1 MVLFVSFAILAAAVT
16 WAVTRPLLATRDSAP
31 ASDPELAV
39 YRDQLSTIESERAD
53 GLIGSGEAEAARIEV
68 ARRLIK
74 RSEQREQP
82 AASSVQKG
90 MASRLA
96 LYVAAALP
104 VLAIAVYLAVGQP
117 GLPGRPYAARLQSPV
132 NVANVSDLIAKVEAH
147 LREAPD
153 DGRGWDVLA
162 PVYMRMGE
170 FQQAA
175 DAYARASKLL
185 GESPQRLAGLAR
197 ASIMQ
202 QNGIVDERARAAFEK
217 VRAQAPDAIEPKVW
231 LAIARE
237 QDGDLTGAA
246 SEYRTLTAA
255 AGDQE
260 PWKSLLAER
269 SKSLAAKLAGA
280 QPGGANKEATA
291 PSEPGAAPGSQSA
304 PPGAMSPGAASPET
318 MAPAQQQAF
327 IEQMVSGLAA
337 RLQSNGKDLDGWM
350 RLVRAYT
357 VLGRPHDA
365 TTALASARNNF
376 AGDPKALEQ
385 LQALAQTLGIGS

>member
-1 MVLFVSFAILAAAVT
+1 
-16 WAVTRPLLATRDSAP
+16 
-31 ASDPELAV
+31 
-39 YRDQLSTIESERAD
+39 
-53 GLIGSGEAEAARIEV
+53 
-68 ARRLIK
+68 
-74 RSEQREQP
+74 
-82 AASSVQKG
+82 
-90 MASRLA
+90 
-96 LYVAAALP
+96 
-104 VLAIAVYLAVGQP
+104 
-117 GLPGRPYAARLQSPV
+117 
-132 NVANVSDLIAKVEAH
+132 
-147 LREAPD
+147 
-153 DGRGWDVLA
+153 
-162 PVYMRMGE
+162 
-170 FQQAA
+170 
-175 DAYARASKLL
+175 
-185 GESPQRLAGLAR
+185 
-197 ASIMQ
+197 MQ

-231 LAIARE
+231 LAIAKE

-357 VLGRPHDA
+357 VLGRPQRRNDRARQRPQQLRRRSQGARAIAGTGADVGHRFMMQVIGNGNDA
-365 TTALASARNNF
+365 
-376 AGDPKALEQ
+376 
-385 LQALAQTLGIGS
+385 